1 MLKRMI
7 SVVLCLV
14 LALSLCG
21 CEKLDYQKA
30 VELYEA
36 GGYEGAKAAFEA
48 LGEYEDSAEYAAKAQ
63 LIIDY
68 RNAIELYAS
77 ENYEEA
83 AALFETLGEYE
94 KSGEYLKKIEVRLAE
109 QEEKLLAEKIV
120 GRWETEEVDMTD
132 MFKGV
137 FMEQMAALGYEGVEP
152 EGVDKVTLIQW
163 YSFEEYGVVRVGFT
177 EDSFAAFLASLAEIM
192 KSTMLS
198 VTEQELIAVA
208 EENAVTFDDLLI
220 ALEVSSVQEYL
231 EFALGMSLD
240 ELFEAI
246 FGGDILSAESTEVS
260 GVWFIRDGKL
270 NAIVGE
276 EHEEAEYDMEKDT
289 ITMLSNSMEEYN
301 YLYPYSLTR
310 ADGAKPAA

>member
-1 MLKRMI
+1 MLKRI
-7 SVVLCLV
+7 ICVVLCLV

-63 LIIDY
+63 MVIDY
-68 RNAIELYAS
+68 RNAIELYAA
-77 ENYEEA
+77 ENYDEA

-137 FMEQMAALGYEGVEP
+137 FMEEMAALGYEGVEP
-152 EGVDKVTLIQW
+152 DGVDKVTLVQW

-177 EDSFAAFLASLAEIM
+177 EESFADFLASLAEIM

-208 EENAVTFDDLLI
+208 EENAVTFDDLLA

-231 EFALGMSLD
+231 EYALGMSLD

-289 ITMLSNSMEEYN
+289 ITMLSNSMEEYSH
-301 YLYPYSLTR
+301 LYPYSLTR
-310 ADGAKPAA
+310 ADSTKPKA

>member
-1 MLKRMI
+1 MILLKRII

-48 LGEYEDSAEYAAKAQ
+48 LGEYEDSAAYAAKAQ
-63 LIIDY
+63 LVIDY
-68 RNAIELYAS
+68 RNAIELYAT

-83 AALFETLGEYE
+83 AALFEALGDYE
-94 KSGEYLKKIEVRLAE
+94 DSKSFLEKCAAFTLAE
-109 QEEKLLAEKIV
+109 NIV
-120 GRWETEEVDMTD
+120 GRWESEEVDMTD

-137 FMEQMAALGYEGVEP
+137 FMEQMAALGFESIEP
-152 EGVDKVTLIQW
+152 EGVEKVTLVQW

-177 EDSFAAFLASLAEIM
+177 EESFADFLASLAEIM

-270 NAIVGE
+270 NVIVGE

-289 ITMLSNSMEEYN
+289 ITMLSNSMEEKN
-301 YLYPYSLTR
+301 YLYPNTLTR
-310 ADGAKPAA
+310 TDSAKPKA